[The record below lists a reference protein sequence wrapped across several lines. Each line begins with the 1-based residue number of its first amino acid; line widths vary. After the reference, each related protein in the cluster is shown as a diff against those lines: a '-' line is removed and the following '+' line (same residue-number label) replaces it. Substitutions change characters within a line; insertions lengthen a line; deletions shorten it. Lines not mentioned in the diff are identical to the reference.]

1 MSTTQGIKLDENTR
15 ARLKALAKKRKRS
28 PHWLMRTAIE
38 DYLKHEE
45 QYEAEKAEDA
55 ARWEHYLITGKAI
68 DGNSMEKILQDLA
81 KGKTVKWPK

>member
-1 MSTTQGIKLDENTR
+1 MSTTQGIKLDENTQT
-15 ARLKALAKKRKRS
+15 RLKALAEKRKRS

-38 DYLKHEE
+38 SYLEHEE
-45 QYEAEKAEDA
+45 QFETEKAEDT

-68 DGNSMEKILQDLA
+68 DGDRMEKLLQDLA